1 MGITSSSEDSSE
13 LWFLLV
19 ENYNYLTAPVGLRIG
34 WESLEKKFFAQ
45 SFHCLSSWGGLA
57 EKRSPNSSIQRLPL
71 NNVARRIRPVMDVQY
86 ISHVLG
92 SGEISGMLS
101 LISSHNI

>member
-34 WESLEKKFFAQ
+34 WESLEKNILCSIFSLFV
-45 SFHCLSSWGGLA
+45 LLA
-57 EKRSPNSSIQRLPL
+57 RACRE
-71 NNVARRIRPVMDVQY
+71 
-86 ISHVLG
+86 
-92 SGEISGMLS
+92 EIPQTFYPAPTT
-101 LISSHNI
+101 